1 MVLKEKEKEVMEKGR
16 IETLLDASCN
26 DDLL

>member
-1 MVLKEKEKEVMEKGR
+1 MVLKEEEKEVMEKGR
-16 IETLLDASCN
+16 IETLLDTSRN

>member
-1 MVLKEKEKEVMEKGR
+1 MVLKEEEKGVMEKGR
-16 IETLLDASCN
+16 IEMLLDTSRN